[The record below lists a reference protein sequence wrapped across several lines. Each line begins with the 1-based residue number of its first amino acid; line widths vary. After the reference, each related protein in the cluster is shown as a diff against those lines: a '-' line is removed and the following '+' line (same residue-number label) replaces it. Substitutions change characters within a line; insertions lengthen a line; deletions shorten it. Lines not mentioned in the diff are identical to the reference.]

1 MIQNKEYR
9 YILPDENNKPIT
21 NQTECHSVIMI
32 GSNGSGK
39 TRLGVWI
46 EKNMGDETHRISAQR
61 ALTFGTYIN
70 QKSSEQA
77 TNLLLYGRENTG
89 FSGKSHDDRW
99 AWDGEKNNYVTSML
113 NDYEN
118 VLSALV
124 AKQANQRE
132 KYINDCKEK
141 DLQDEQHDKVPEM
154 VLDKLQRI
162 WNMLFPH
169 RGISIS
175 DGKVVASLG
184 LSDGTKYRGRDMSD
198 GERVALYLIAQ
209 CLSVPENMTIIIDEP
224 EIHLHRS
231 IINKIWTAIEAERED
246 CFFVYITH
254 DTQFAASHKNSKKIW
269 VKEYNGVKWEYEE
282 VEDSSLPEQLLL
294 DILGNRKPVLFV
306 EGTSESYDT
315 KLYSEIYKDYY
326 VIACGSC
333 SSVISQTK
341 AMSANK
347 QLHHLKCYGIIDRD
361 YRSDYEIEAYRK
373 DNIFTLKVAEVEN
386 LFLVEELLYIINDI
400 LGFNDDDKV
409 KNVKDYII
417 KDRFAK
423 EIDKQICEA
432 IVSEI
437 KFKLTIA
444 NISTKNEEEAKDSL
458 ESAFKSISYDEL
470 KAKYTGEFNEILE
483 LEAYSNVLKVFNSKS
498 LSTSIGHFFGIDNK
512 GYRELIVRHIK
523 GNRVDEI
530 IRAISPY
537 LPEEIPIE
545 INIK

>member
-1 MIQNKEYR
+1 
-9 YILPDENNKPIT
+9 
-21 NQTECHSVIMI
+21 MI

-269 VKEYNGVKWEYEE
+269 IKEYNGVKWEYEE

-373 DNIFTLKVAEVEN
+373 DNIFTLKVAEAEN

>member
-9 YILPDENNKPIT
+9 YILPDENNEPIT

-269 VKEYNGVKWEYEE
+269 IKEYNGVKWEYEE

>member
-269 VKEYNGVKWEYEE
+269 IKEYNGVKWEYEE

>member
-269 VKEYNGVKWEYEE
+269 IKEYNGVKWEYEE

-373 DNIFTLKVAEVEN
+373 DNIFTLKVAEAEN